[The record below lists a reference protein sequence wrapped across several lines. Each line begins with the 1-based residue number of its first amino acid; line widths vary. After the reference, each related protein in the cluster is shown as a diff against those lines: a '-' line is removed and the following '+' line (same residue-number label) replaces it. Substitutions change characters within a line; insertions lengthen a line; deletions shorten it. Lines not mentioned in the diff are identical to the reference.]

1 MKKALLLALLL
12 TMLCTS
18 AMADS
23 ILLTNG
29 YYVVGQDISAGG
41 YNIIV
46 GEFGTER
53 TGWCSVYLDK
63 TKMQENT
70 SLVSGNIPIGAEPF
84 HVNLEDGNVVS
95 VSYLPLLFSTEEIK
109 EEDYPAYEPPEGT
122 LVVTGIYRGG
132 IDIPAGTYQVYSAK
146 AEAGYI
152 IGYRTEEAYQD
163 DKDSTYHFDRDFTV
177 DYYPTKPEKI
187 AVVEVEEGNVLLF
200 NGDAIMRKPPKL
212 TFE

>member
-1 MKKALLLALLL
+1 MKKSLLLALLL
-12 TMLCTS
+12 TMLCAS

-53 TGWCSVYLDK
+53 KGWCGIYLDK
-63 TKMQENT
+63 TKMQENE
-70 SLVSGNIPIGAEPF
+70 SLVSGDVPIGAGPF
-84 HVNLEDGNVVS
+84 HVNLDDGNVVS
-95 VSYLPLLFSTEEIK
+95 VGDLPLLFSTEKIK
-109 EEDYPAYEPPEGT
+109 EEDYPVYDPPEGT
-122 LVVTGIYRGG
+122 LVVSGIYRGG
-132 IDIPAGTYQVYSAK
+132 IDIPTGTYQVYSAIAK
-146 AEAGYI
+146 AGYI

-163 DKDSTYHFDRDFTV
+163 DKDSGYHLDRDFTV
-177 DYYPTKPEKI
+177 DYYPTKPEEI